1 MSSHDSSISS
11 NSPKESNLVYRKSGY
26 ILLRSDFFG
35 SWKKRWFVLVGNT
48 LYCYRNSINQ
58 IPKWTLQIDKSV
70 IVQSAI
76 QFTNKK
82 NSFCLLRDGQKPYIL
97 WCETQVEMVEWIKL
111 FNAQYVE
118 NVDTKTI
125 EAIIDCIIISDIY
138 GTIIG
143 WNPAAEKLFGWTKEE
158 ALNENVKIITPSP
171 YKERHD
177 GFLLAYRH
185 TGERKLIGITRK
197 FPAITKNGTIIK
209 VELSLGEYID
219 PKNSLNNRY
228 IASFRE
234 VLPTN
239 LAASESFY
247 SDDSHSPTT
256 LENTKHNVGQSVSTN
271 SPVSG
276 AHHLSYYSF
285 DDIINGAKVNIE
297 NSIGGLLK
305 STEQELRL
313 TVDETITTL
322 GNKYTSLEEE
332 LKKVKLE
339 NEKLKEEIE
348 ITKKVKEFAVNLVPE
363 DKRIGIEIFLKG
375 ESSKQNYRTFL
386 RILKN
391 PDAFEQFLGFLS
403 IDKTSENG
411 LFWKD
416 VNNYKQTYPTDATN
430 IAHHIF
436 SQYIDA
442 GSTNEINISDSMRVN
457 IKEHMDNPTKT
468 LFDGAIGHVLE
479 TLYNNSFKRFL
490 SSKEGMQFRLVYS
503 QSYYL

>member
-1 MSSHDSSISS
+1 MSNYDSQTSISS
-11 NSPKESNLVYRKSGY
+11 PKDSNKLFRKSGY
-26 ILLRSDFFG
+26 MLLRSDFFG
-35 SWKKRWFVLVGNT
+35 SWKKRWFVLVANT
-48 LYCYRNSINQ
+48 LYCYKNSLNQ

-82 NSFCLLRDGQKPYIL
+82 NTFCLLRDGQKPFIL
-97 WCETQVEMVEWIKL
+97 CCDTQVEMTDWIKL
-111 FNAQYVE
+111 LSAQFVE

-125 EAIIDCIIISDIY
+125 EAILDCIIISDIY

-158 ALNENVKIITPSP
+158 ALNENVKIIIPSP

-177 GFLLAYRH
+177 GFLLGYRH
-185 TGERKLIGITRK
+185 TGERKLIGIIRK
-197 FPAITKNGTIIK
+197 FPAITKSGTIIK
-209 VELSLGEYID
+209 VELSLGESVD
-219 PKNSLNNRY
+219 PQNSLNNRY

-234 VLPTN
+234 VIQPPNQSSL
-239 LAASESFY
+239 ESVY
-247 SDDSHSPTT
+247 SDENTPLGQSLSNTISPTSSR
-256 LENTKHNVGQSVSTN
+256 G
-271 SPVSG
+271 
-276 AHHLSYYSF
+276 HHLSTYSF
-285 DDIINGAKVNIE
+285 DNILDSVKVNAE
-297 NSIGGLLK
+297 NSIGVLLK
-305 STEQELRL
+305 GTSQELRL
-313 TVDETITTL
+313 TVEETITTVE
-322 GNKYTSLEEE
+322 NKYNYLEEE
-332 LKKVKLE
+332 LKKEKLE

-348 ITKKVKEFAVNLVPE
+348 ILKKAKEFAMNLVPE
-363 DKRIGIEIFLKG
+363 DKRIGIEILLKG

-416 VNNYKQTYPTDATN
+416 VNNYKQVYPTDATN
-430 IAHHIF
+430 MAQ
-436 SQYIDA
+436 STYLKYIDA

-457 IKEHMDNPTKT
+457 IKEHMDNPPKT
-468 LFDGAIGHVLE
+468 LFDAAIGHVLE

-490 SSKEGMQFRLVYS
+490 SSKEGMQFRLAYS